1 MEQRPLQIFQQQK
14 KQKKFAVT
22 LLRVYSIYITGK
34 KPGEYC
40 KTMKA
45 AELTAQL
52 KSELRIFDGGIGTEI
67 YRRNFFINTSF
78 EQLSL
83 TAPNVIREIH
93 RQYNEA
99 GAEAA
104 TTNTYN
110 ANRLK
115 LKEFGLSDKTEEI
128 NRSSVALAREVCG
141 QSVWIAGTVGPL
153 NSSTFAEKVSTE
165 EAGEVLAEQ
174 AGYLLDG
181 GADLLVFESL
191 SNAQDIDNLLDA
203 VRRLRQKYGEDLPF
217 VPSFSING
225 EGKFSDGSDFETLYR
240 SVCQIRP
247 PAIGFNCGCGPDEL
261 LKAMEKIAP
270 MLQEPWIVQPN
281 AGNPKKVDCRTIYL
295 TSPEYFTTYIL
306 RFIELGAR
314 GVGGCC
320 GITPA
325 HIAEMSRSVK
335 PVTAARR
342 HPATVTVTMEDANS
356 AWKEAVPMAERSQLG
371 KKLAEGSW
379 IRTVEITPP
388 PGFDLTKVIAN
399 AKLCK
404 DAGIDAINLPDGPRA
419 SARMT
424 PLAAAIRIQQEANI
438 ETVLHMCC
446 RDRSLIGLQAE
457 LLSCAVS
464 GVNNILFITGDP
476 PKLGK
481 YHNSSGVYDVDS
493 IGLAQIGKMMNHGL
507 DASGQP
513 FDGVTRF
520 LMASGADPNAID
532 QEREYRRTCEKVE
545 AGAEWIITQP
555 VFDEK
560 PLLKFIERIAHLKV
574 PVLAGVWPLASYR
587 NAEFMRNEVPGVVV
601 PDEIMTRMAHAETKE
616 EQRDL
621 GIRIARETIEK
632 IKGHVCGVQVS
643 APFGNVR
650 TALAVHYGEIG

>member
-1 MEQRPLQIFQQQK
+1 
-14 KQKKFAVT
+14 
-22 LLRVYSIYITGK
+22 
-34 KPGEYC
+34 
-40 KTMKA
+40 MKA
-45 AELTAQL
+45 AELSAQL

-128 NRSSVALAREVCG
+128 NRSGVALAREVCG
-141 QSVWIAGTVGPL
+141 PSVWIAGTVGPL
-153 NSSTFAEKVSTE
+153 NSSTFSEKVSVH
-165 EAGEVLAEQ
+165 EAGNVLAEQ
-174 AGYLLDG
+174 AGYLLDA
-181 GADLLVFESL
+181 GADLIVFESISTADDVENVL
-191 SNAQDIDNLLDA
+191 QTIAC
-203 VRRLRQKYGEDLPF
+203 LRPEYGDDLPF
-217 VPSFSING
+217 IPSFSVNA
-225 EGKFSDGSDFETLYR
+225 EGKLSDGTDFDTAYAM
-240 SVCQIRP
+240 IRRENP

-261 LKAMEKIAP
+261 LKALEKIAP
-270 MLQEPWIVQPN
+270 VLQEPWIVQPN

-295 TSPEYFTTYIL
+295 TSPEYFTTYIM

-325 HIAEMSRSVK
+325 HIAEMSCSVK

-342 HPATVTVTMEDANS
+342 HAPLVTVVEDGNTE
-356 AWKEAVPMAERSQLG
+356 WKEAVPMAERSGIG
-371 KKLAEGSW
+371 KKLAEKAW

-404 DAGIDAINLPDGPRA
+404 EAGIDAINLPDGPRA

-424 PLAAAIRIQQEANI
+424 PLAAAIHIQREAGI

-464 GVNNILFITGDP
+464 GIKNILFITGDP

-481 YHNSSGVYDVDS
+481 YHGSSGVYDVDS
-493 IGLAQIGKMMNHGL
+493 IGLTRIGKMMNHGL

-513 FDGVTRF
+513 FDGVTSF
-520 LMASGADPNAID
+520 VMASGADPNAID

-560 PLLKFIERIAHLKV
+560 PLLKFLDRIAHLNV

-601 PDEIMTRMAHAETKE
+601 PDEIMVRMAHAETKE

-632 IKGHVCGVQVS
+632 IKDRVCGVQVS

-650 TALAVHYGEIG
+650 TALAVHYGENR

>member
-1 MEQRPLQIFQQQK
+1 M
-14 KQKKFAVT
+14 
-22 LLRVYSIYITGK
+22 
-34 KPGEYC
+34 
-40 KTMKA
+40 MKA
-45 AELTAQL
+45 ADLSAQL
-52 KSELRIFDGGIGTEI
+52 KGELRIFDGGIGTEI
-67 YRRNFFINTSF
+67 YRRNFFINSSF

-83 TAPNVIREIH
+83 TSPNVIREIH

-99 GAEAA
+99 GAEVA
-104 TTNTYN
+104 TANTYN

-115 LKEFGLSDKTEEI
+115 LKEFGLADKTREI
-128 NRSSVALAREVCG
+128 NESSVALAREVCG
-141 QSVWIAGTVGPL
+141 PAVWIAGTIGPL
-153 NSSTFAEKVSTE
+153 NSSTFAEKVSCE
-165 EAGEVLAEQ
+165 EAGKVLAEQ
-174 AGYLLDG
+174 GKYLLDA
-181 GADLLVFESL
+181 GADFLLFESL
-191 SNAQDIDNLLDA
+191 SSAEDVENMLQALSILQA
-203 VRRLRQKYGEDLPF
+203 EYGKDLPF
-217 VPSFSING
+217 IPSFSVNG
-225 EGKFSDGSDFETLYR
+225 EGNLSDGTDFNTAYTMAKKAA
-240 SVCQIRP
+240 P
-247 PAIGFNCGCGPDEL
+247 PAVGFNCGCGPDEL
-261 LKAMEKIAP
+261 LKALEKIAP
-270 MLQEPWIVQPN
+270 ALQEPWIVQPN

-325 HIAEMSRSVK
+325 HISEMSRSVK

-342 HPATVTVTMEDANS
+342 HPATVTVTELEENTG
-356 AWKEAVPMAERSQLG
+356 WKEAVPMAERSGIG
-371 KKLAEGSW
+371 KKLAEGKW

-424 PLAAAIRIQQEANI
+424 PLAAAIRIQQEAGI

-464 GVNNILFITGDP
+464 GIKNILFITGDP

-481 YHNSSGVYDVDS
+481 YHGSSGVYDVDS
-493 IGLAQIGKMMNHGL
+493 IGLARIGKMMNHGL

-513 FDGVTRF
+513 FDGVTSF
-520 LMASGADPNAID
+520 VMASGADPNAID

-560 PLLKFIERIAHLKV
+560 PLLKFLERIAHLNV

-601 PDEIMTRMAHAETKE
+601 PDEIMVRMAHAETKE

-632 IKGHVCGVQVS
+632 IKNYVCGVQVS

-650 TALAVHYGEIG
+650 TALAVHYGEKDL

>member
-1 MEQRPLQIFQQQK
+1 M
-14 KQKKFAVT
+14 
-22 LLRVYSIYITGK
+22 
-34 KPGEYC
+34 
-40 KTMKA
+40 MKA
-45 AELTAQL
+45 AELSAQL
-52 KSELRIFDGGIGTEI
+52 KKELRVFDGGIGTEI

-99 GAEAA
+99 GAEVA

-115 LKEFGLSDKTEEI
+115 LKEFGLADKTGEI

-141 QSVWIAGTVGPL
+141 SSVWIAGTVGPL
-153 NSSTFAEKVSTE
+153 NSSTFAEKVTCE
-165 EAGEVLAEQ
+165 QAGEVFAEQ
-174 AGYLLDG
+174 AGYLLDA
-181 GADLLVFESL
+181 GADFLVFESIGTL
-191 SNAQDIDNLLDA
+191 DDVANLINTIG
-203 VRRLRQKYGEDLPF
+203 RLREKYGEDLPF
-217 VPSFSING
+217 IPSFSVSAD
-225 EGKFSDGSDFETLYR
+225 GKLSDGTNFDTAYETVR
-240 SVCQIRP
+240 KIQP

-261 LKAMEKIAP
+261 LKALEKIAP
-270 MLQEPWIVQPN
+270 ALQEPWIVQPN

-306 RFIELGAR
+306 RFIELRAR

-342 HPATVTVTMEDANS
+342 HPAVVTVVADEKNDG
-356 AWKEAVPMAERSQLG
+356 WKESIPMAERSAIG
-371 KKLAEGSW
+371 KKLAEGQW

-388 PGFDLTKVIAN
+388 PGFDLSKVIAN

-404 DAGIDAINLPDGPRA
+404 EAGIDAINLPDGPRA

-424 PLAAAIRIQQEANI
+424 PLAAAIRIQQEAGI

-464 GVNNILFITGDP
+464 GIKNILFITGDP

-481 YHNSSGVYDVDS
+481 YHGSSGVYDVDS
-493 IGLAQIGKMMNHGL
+493 IGLARIGRMMNHGL

-513 FDGVTRF
+513 FEGVTSF
-520 LMASGADPNAID
+520 VMASGADPNAID

-560 PLLKFIERIAHLKV
+560 PLLKFIDRIAHLNV

-601 PDEIMTRMAHAETKE
+601 PDEIMVRMAHAETKE

-621 GIRIARETIEK
+621 GIQIARETIEK
-632 IKGHVCGVQVS
+632 IKDHVCGVQVS